1 MSKNSNKKQQN
12 NEQID
17 KKSSKKTQSKQK
29 PQQQPEKPEESHI
42 HWADQMALEIK
53 ERVENNKLLNDLVKK
68 NGYFIYDEKTPS
80 GHIHIG
86 SGRGWVIH
94 DVLAKALRNLGLNA
108 KFVLSSDD
116 YDPYDKP
123 NKDLPKEW
131 DKYLGMPFRNI
142 PSPVKGYKSFGDYFF
157 TESTNKFKE
166 FGIDCELASTGED
179 YIKGVFNKQIKIVLD
194 NSDKIMKIYEE
205 LYSDEA
211 VGANKIPFNPLCEK
225 CGKIATTKVTKWDSK
240 NEVVEYE
247 CGEDVVKYTKGC
259 GHKGKRSPYNGG
271 GKFPWK
277 VEWAAKWPA
286 KGVIVETA
294 GKDHFTEGG
303 SRTTA
308 RIISDKIFDYPPPYP
323 STREENGFF
332 YEFFTIGGAKMS
344 TSKGKGIGFAEST
357 NFAPA
362 QILRYLLVRTR
373 PGTVID
379 FDPYQTNDI
388 ILLYDRYDK
397 TERIYYDKE
406 ESNDKNPTS
415 EKERL
420 QQKRIYELSHV
431 GLPKKKMPIQIPF
444 TQCSNMIQILGNTEE
459 SIDYFTN
466 ENLIP
471 RDASKDEIKYILDRI
486 EFAKNWISKFAP
498 DQYVFKL
505 NTEIPSNIV
514 LSDKQKKALKEVL
527 LNLKETKFDNYAPL
541 HDLFKEIIAEFHMET
556 NEFFSGA
563 YRVLIS
569 KEKGPQLANF
579 VLMIGQE
586 KVVKLLEKL
595 K

>member
-1 MSKNSNKKQQN
+1 MNNTNPQDKKKQNTSNQN
-12 NEQID
+12 
-17 KKSSKKTQSKQK
+17 K
-29 PQQQPEKPEESHI
+29 ESNVIEDHPL

-53 ERVENNKLLNDLVKK
+53 EKVENNKFLKDLVKK
-68 NGYFIYDEKTPS
+68 NGYFVYDEKTPS

-86 SGRGWVIH
+86 SGRGWIIH
-94 DVLAKALRNLGLNA
+94 DVLAKALRNIGLKA

-116 YDPYDKP
+116 FDPYDKP
-123 NKDLPKEW
+123 NKDLSNEW

-142 PSPVKGYKSFGDYFF
+142 PSPIKGYKSFGDYFF

-166 FGIDCELASTGED
+166 FGIECELASTGDD
-179 YIKGVFNKQIKIVLD
+179 YIRGVFNKQIKIVLD
-194 NSDKIMKIYEE
+194 NADKIKKIYED

-211 VGANKIPFNPLCEK
+211 VGANKIPWNPLCEK

-247 CGEDVVKYTKGC
+247 CTDDIVDYTKGC
-259 GHKGKRSPYNGG
+259 GYKGERSPYDGG

-397 TERIYYDKE
+397 TERIYFNTEESTEKSPISDKE
-406 ESNDKNPTS
+406 K
-415 EKERL
+415 L

-431 GLPKKKMPIQIPF
+431 GPIRKKIPIQIPF
-444 TQCSNMIQILGNTEE
+444 TQCSNMIQILGNIEDC
-459 SIDYFTN
+459 IDYFKN

-471 RDASKDEIKYILDRI
+471 KDANKDDIKYVIDRI
-486 EFAKNWISKFAP
+486 EFAKNWISKYAP

-527 LNLKETKFDNYAPL
+527 LNLKETKFSDYAPL

-556 NEFFSGA
+556 SEFFSGA

-569 KEKGPQLANF
+569 KERGPHLANF
-579 VLMIGQE
+579 VLMIGQYN
-586 KVVKLLEKL
+586 VVKLLEKL
-595 K
+595 